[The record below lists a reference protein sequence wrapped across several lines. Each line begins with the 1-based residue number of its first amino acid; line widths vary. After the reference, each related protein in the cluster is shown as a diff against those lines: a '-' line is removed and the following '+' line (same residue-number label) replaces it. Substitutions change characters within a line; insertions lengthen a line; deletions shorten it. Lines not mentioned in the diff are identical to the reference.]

1 VSDRISRLLAS
12 YAHAVSWDRVP
23 AETVH
28 EVQRRILD
36 SIGVAVAGFEETA
49 PRAARAYAQGQRD
62 PDGASVWGTA
72 QRSSPE
78 AAGFA
83 NAVAVRALDFND
95 TYLSRE
101 PLHPSDAIPPLLAL
115 AERRHL
121 SARAF
126 LTAVAT
132 AYELAVTLCDAA
144 SLREHRWDHVNYV
157 SIGVAGAG
165 AAMLGLPVDAIEHA
179 LSIAVVPHAAMRQTR
194 AGELSM
200 WKGAAAAEAGR
211 TALFAALVAEAGMT
225 GPNRP
230 FEGEMGFFRQLL
242 DGEGFDER
250 ILDPFRTHEAPRAI
264 LDTYVKRWPVEYHAQ
279 SAVDAALQ
287 LRPELGDPPTID
299 RIRIDTFGAAYDI
312 IAKDP
317 EKWDPATRETADHSI
332 QYIVCAALQDGE
344 VTRRTFDLE
353 RIRRPDTLELL
364 RQRTT
369 VEEDPELTEGYPEG
383 IPNRITVTTTRGTTH
398 VREVR
403 FPLGHARNPMSD
415 EELVAKFRTN
425 VAERWSPERAERVAD
440 LVWSQPEQPD
450 LAPLCDALSEREDR

>member
-1 VSDRISRLLAS
+1 MSDRISRLLAS
-12 YAHAVSWDRVP
+12 YARAVTWDRLP
-23 AETVH
+23 DETVH

-36 SIGVAVAGFEETA
+36 SIGVAVAGFDEAA
-49 PRAARAYAQGQRD
+49 PSAARTYAQGQPD
-62 PDGASVWGTA
+62 PDGGTVWGTA
-72 QRSSPE
+72 GRSTLE

-95 TYLSRE
+95 TYLSKE
-101 PLHPSDAIPPLLAL
+101 PLHPSDMVPPLLAL

-121 SARAF
+121 SPRTF

-157 SIGVAGAG
+157 SIGVAGPA
-165 AAMLGLPVDAIEHA
+165 AAMLGLPVEAIEQA
-179 LSIAVVPHAAMRQTR
+179 LSIAVVPHAAMRETR

-242 DGEGFDER
+242 GGEGFDER
-250 ILDPFRTHEAPRAI
+250 ILDPFRTHEPPRAI

-287 LRPELGDPPTID
+287 LRAELRDPSAID
-299 RIRIDTFGAAYDI
+299 RVRIDTFRAAYDI

-317 EKWDPATRETADHSI
+317 EKWDPTTRETADHSI

-344 VTRRTFDLE
+344 VTRRTFELD
-353 RIRRPDTLELL
+353 RIRRSDTLELL
-364 RQRTT
+364 RERTT
-369 VEEDPELTEGYPEG
+369 VEEDPQLTQGYPEG
-383 IPNRITVTTTRGTTH
+383 IPNRITVITADGATH

-415 EELVAKFRTN
+415 EDVVAKFRAN

-440 LVWSQPEQPD
+440 LVWSLPEEPD